1 MALKR
6 ETTPEWDWEWLLESL
21 HPKKAAAVVE
31 SDIARLEKTIRFAQI
46 ELTVSRSI
54 LKKIN
59 QDEWPKD
66 ENGFLTYSPD
76 NPLAE

>member
-1 MALKR
+1 MTLKR
-6 ETTPEWDWEWLLESL
+6 EFTPEWAWEWLLESL

-31 SDIARLEKTIRFAQI
+31 SDIARLEKQIRFAQI
-46 ELTVSRSI
+46 ELTVSRSV

-66 ENGFLTYSPD
+66 ENGCLTYSP
-76 NPLAE
+76 NHPLAD